1 MKQKQIIEEND
12 KYLAQTY
19 SQIPIILDGGKG
31 VMVNDLDG
39 NEYLD
44 FTAGI
49 AVNILGYGDKGY
61 IKAIED
67 VLEKGMVHTS
77 NIYYNKGELDVAK
90 KLCEKSG
97 MEQTFFCNSGA
108 EANEAALKLARKY
121 GKLSGGRTHVISMN
135 DSFHGRTFGSLS
147 TTGQKKYQKN
157 FFPLLEN
164 VYYANYNN
172 LESVKELIHD
182 ETCAIIVEPLQ
193 GEGGIVPANKE
204 FLVGLRELCDKH
216 DLILIFDEVQCGMGR
231 CGTPLLYQSYGVT
244 PDVVTL
250 AKAIAGGIPCGAML
264 TKGKANS
271 ILVKGD
277 HASTFGGN
285 MVAMAASSY
294 ILDRM
299 DESFLNHVK
308 EVGAYLYKKLEGL
321 QSKYPKLVVEVRGK
335 GLMLGM
341 QLTVSPAIVMQECFK
356 KNLLILSAGSDVLRF
371 VPPLIITEEEIDK
384 GIDIIDQILKDL
396 DK

>member
-1 MKQKQIIEEND
+1 MKQSELIENND

-19 SQIPIILDGGKG
+19 NQLPIVLDGGKG
-31 VMVNDLDG
+31 MIAYDLDG

-49 AVNILGYGDKGY
+49 AVNIFGYGDEGY
-61 IKAIED
+61 IDAIEK
-67 VLEKGMVHTS
+67 VLKKGMVHCS
-77 NIYYNKGELDVAK
+77 NIYYNKGELEVAE
-90 KLCEKSG
+90 KLTKISG
-97 MEQTFFCNSGA
+97 MEQAFFCNSGA

-121 GKLSGGRTHVISMN
+121 GKFSGGRTHVISMK

-157 FFPLLEN
+157 FYPLMGN
-164 VYYANYNN
+164 VSYATFNN
-172 LESVKELIHD
+172 LESVSSIVNE

-193 GEGGIVPANKE
+193 GEGGIVPAEKE
-204 FLVGLRELCDKH
+204 FLQGLRDLCDEH
-216 DLILIFDEVQCGMGR
+216 DMILIFDEVQCGMGR
-231 CGTPLLYQSYGVT
+231 CGTPLLYQTYGVT

-294 ILDRM
+294 ILDKM
-299 DESFLNHVK
+299 DEKFLNHVK
-308 EVGAYLYKKLEGL
+308 HEGEYLFEKLSKL
-321 QSKYPKLVVEVRGK
+321 KNKYPTLISEVRGK
-335 GLMLGM
+335 GLMLGLQM
-341 QLTVSPAIVMQECFK
+341 TESPADIIKKCFDK
-356 KNLLILSAGSDVLRF
+356 KFLILGAGTNVIRF
-371 VPPLIITEEEIDK
+371 VPPLIITDGDIDT
-384 GIDIIDQILKDL
+384 GIAILDQVLSEMSK
-396 DK
+396 